1 MKRTGDYVIKE
12 LLKKTFHD
20 SWKRDAA
27 KISRY
32 AGDEDSDEK
41 EYFAESFTLFFRNP
55 ESIPAPMR
63 ELIEYF
69 LRIHK

>member
-1 MKRTGDYVIKE
+1 LIK
-12 LLKKTFHD
+12 KAFHD
-20 SWKRDAA
+20 SWKRAA
-27 KISRY
+27 VKISNY
-32 AGDEDSDEK
+32 AGTANDEK

-55 ESIPAPMR
+55 ESIPGPMR